1 MEPKLPRQPATIWER
16 LRFLLLMQCSGAR
29 AVVTTELDMTGFLD
43 ANRRL
48 VLAAAAGLLVA
59 GGTGRVALAE
69 EKNVGATEV

>member
-1 MEPKLPRQPATIWER
+1 MESKLPRQPATIWER

-59 GGTGRVALAE
+59 GRTGRVALAE

>member
-1 MEPKLPRQPATIWER
+1 MQPKIPRQPATIWER

-48 VLAAAAGLLVA
+48 VLAAAAFEDAVA
-59 GGTGRVALAE
+59 QIGQIEEAL
-69 EKNVGATEV
+69 G

>member
-1 MEPKLPRQPATIWER
+1 
-16 LRFLLLMQCSGAR
+16 
-29 AVVTTELDMTGFLD
+29 
-43 ANRRL
+43 

>member
-29 AVVTTELDMTGFLD
+29 AVVTTELDMAGFLD

-48 VLAAAAGLLVA
+48 VLAAAASEDAVA
-59 GGTGRVALAE
+59 QIGQIEEAL
-69 EKNVGATEV
+69 G